1 MYFCEVWGEILRQ
14 AWRNLTAHRRRA
26 VLTLLS
32 IAIGIFSVSAVQVF
46 TYSMEQSIVERF
58 ERYGVSIVY
67 VHHFPWKF
75 GGGQD
80 WQKYARRPRVT
91 LRDLEG
97 MRQGLQHQAW
107 VALLYTVREQTF
119 RHGKDQQRANIRG
132 LSEDGVY
139 TSGVE
144 VREGRFFRPEELRRP
159 SLLAVVG
166 SAFARNFFG
175 KASPIGKV
183 IWYEGRPLL
192 IIGVLKAQG
201 MFGGDDRAVYVPL
214 PLLIRIHRLSRY
226 GSEGDPT
233 LLVKAKS
240 PESLSIDELEQR
252 VRWLMR
258 QVRRLPP
265 RAEDNFAINRQDAL
279 LEQVRGIVGYVQL
292 VGLFI
297 AGFALLV
304 GGTGIANILYV
315 SVRERQGEIGIQ
327 RAMGAPRGFIL
338 GLFLTEGAYLSL
350 IGGLVGM
357 GLTAAAMGIARPFLA
372 EEGLILGWSG
382 IQVLKAVAL
391 SLGVGLIAALAPAYR
406 AARLQPIEAIRG
418 A

>member
-1 MYFCEVWGEILRQ
+1 MWIEILRQ

-26 VLTLLS
+26 LLTLLS

-46 TYSMEQSIVERF
+46 TYSMERSIVSRF

-75 GGGQD
+75 DGGED
-80 WQKYARRPRVT
+80 WQKFARRPRVT
-91 LRDLEG
+91 LQDLER
-97 MRQGLQHQAW
+97 MREYFQGQAW
-107 VALLYTVREQTF
+107 VALLYTVQWEAFRYGKERQT
-119 RHGKDQQRANIRG
+119 ASVRG

-144 VREGRFFRPEELRRP
+144 VRQGRFFRVEELRRP

-166 SAFARNFFG
+166 SSFARSFFG
-175 KASPIGKV
+175 KTSPIGKI
-183 IWYEGRPLL
+183 IWYQGRPLQ

-201 MFGGDDRAVYVPL
+201 MFGGDDGAVYVPL
-214 PLLIRIHRLSRY
+214 PLLLRIHGLNRY
-226 GSEGDPT
+226 GGKGDAT
-233 LLVKAKS
+233 LLIRAKS
-240 PESLSIDELEQR
+240 SEALGIDELERR
-252 VRWLMR
+252 VRIGMR

-279 LEQVRGIVGYVQL
+279 LDQVRSIVGYVQL

-304 GGTGIANILYV
+304 GGTGVANILYV

-327 RAMGAPRGFIL
+327 RAMGAPRWFIL
-338 GLFLTEGAYLSL
+338 GLFLAEGGYLAL
-350 IGGLVGM
+350 IGGLVGI
-357 GLTAAAMGIARPFLA
+357 GLTVLAMSLA
-372 EEGLILGWSG
+372 QPLLLEEGLILSWSAG
-382 IQVLKAVAL
+382 QVIKAVGL
-391 SLGVGLIAALAPAYR
+391 SIGIGLVSALAPAYR